1 LGIIRKTKK
10 RSRKNLKNEKMKKI
24 IYLALIL
31 TSFTYGQKVRNAKIK
46 VTCSASDASIT
57 VNGKSAGNGSAE
69 VKLLAN
75 SCMKIA
81 ATKEGFYSKTVEF
94 CNNGF
99 TKLPK
104 AYFIELEQDAAYEA
118 SVKTDVANVDIN
130 IRPKK
135 SQLESWKAVN
145 SLVLQYIDAIEISDK
160 ENFYLRTAWV
170 ANTFNS
176 GIIRTRIIIKS
187 AGPEQF
193 SIKILSE
200 KGEPGVSVKD
210 DEKFKE
216 WDRVLRKY
224 SKIIEELQNR
234 L

>member
-1 LGIIRKTKK
+1 MKQFLLKPTLIIGF
-10 RSRKNLKNEKMKKI
+10 LF
-24 IYLALIL
+24 ALS
-31 TSFTYGQKVRNAKIK
+31 TQTFSQKVKNTEIT
-46 VTCSASDASIT
+46 VSSSSPDASIT
-57 VNGKSAGNGSAE
+57 VNGRSAGNGSAK

-81 ATKEGFYSKTVEF
+81 ATKEGYYAKPVEF

-104 AYFIELEQDAAYEA
+104 AHYIELEKDAAFEA
-118 SVKTDVANVDIN
+118 SVKTDIANVDIN

-135 SQLESWKAVN
+135 TPTETWKAIN
-145 SLVLQYIDAIEISDK
+145 SLILQYIDAIEISDK

-170 ANTFNS
+170 AQTFNS
-176 GIIRTRIIIKS
+176 GVIRTRVIIKS
-187 AGPEQF
+187 AGADQF
-193 SIKILSE
+193 VIKILSE
-200 KGEPGVSVKD
+200 MADPGSSVKD
-210 DEKFKE
+210 DEKFHE

-224 SKIIEELQNR
+224 SKIIEELQSR

>member
-1 LGIIRKTKK
+1 
-10 RSRKNLKNEKMKKI
+10 MKKI
-24 IYLALIL
+24 IYVTLIL
-31 TSFTYGQKVRNAKIK
+31 TSIAYGQKVKDAKMK
-46 VTCSASDASIT
+46 VSCSAPDASIT
-57 VNGKSAGNGSAE
+57 VNGKAAGNGGAE
-69 VKLLAN
+69 VKLLAS
-75 SCMKIA
+75 SCMKIS
-81 ATKEGFYSKTVEF
+81 ATKDGFYSKSVEF

-104 AYFIELEQDAAYEA
+104 AYFVELEQDAAYEA
-118 SVKTDVANVDIN
+118 SVKTDIANVDIN

-135 SQLESWKAVN
+135 SQLDSWKAVN

-170 ANTFNS
+170 ANTYNS
-176 GIIRTRIIIKS
+176 GIIRTRLIIKS
-187 AGPEQF
+187 AGSEQF

-216 WDRVLRKY
+216 RDRVLRKY

>member
-1 LGIIRKTKK
+1 MNKLFFGLLFL
-10 RSRKNLKNEKMKKI
+10 S
-24 IYLALIL
+24 
-31 TSFTYGQKVRNAKIK
+31 SFTFGQKVRDVAIT
-46 VTCSASDASIT
+46 VSCSAPDASIT
-57 VNGKSAGNGSAE
+57 VNGKAAGNGSAK

-75 SCMKIA
+75 SCMKIS
-81 ATKEGFYSKTVEF
+81 ATKDGFFAKSVEF

-104 AYFIELEQDAAYEA
+104 AHYIELENDAAFEA
-118 SVKTDVANVDIN
+118 SVKTDIANVDIN

-135 SQLESWKAVN
+135 SQQDSWKSIN

-170 ANTFNS
+170 ASTFNS
-176 GIIRTRIIIKS
+176 GIIRTRIIVKS
-187 AGPEQF
+187 AGTDQF
-193 SIKILSE
+193 TIKILSE
-200 KGEPGVSVKD
+200 KADPGSSVKD

-224 SKIIEELQNR
+224 SKIIEELQGR
-234 L
+234 I

>member
-1 LGIIRKTKK
+1 
-10 RSRKNLKNEKMKKI
+10 MKKI
-24 IYLALIL
+24 IYFAFIF
-31 TSFTYGQKVRNAKIK
+31 TSFTYGQKVSNAKIK
-46 VTCSASDASIT
+46 VSCSAPDASIT
-57 VNGKSAGNGSAE
+57 VNGKSAGNGGAE

-104 AYFIELEQDAAYEA
+104 AYFIELEQDAAFEA

-135 SQLESWKAVN
+135 SQNESWKAVN

-200 KGEPGVSVKD
+200 KGEPGVSIKD

>member
-1 LGIIRKTKK
+1 M
-10 RSRKNLKNEKMKKI
+10 KNLLSVFNHAKLLKVFFI
-24 IYLALIL
+24 SSVLF
-31 TSFTYGQKVRNAKIK
+31 TSVLFVNAQKVKDAKIK
-46 VTCSASDASIT
+46 VTCSQPDATIT
-57 VNGKSAGNGSAE
+57 VNGKSAGNGGAD

-75 SCMKIA
+75 SCMKIS
-81 ATKEGFYSKTVEF
+81 ATKDGYFSKSVEF

-104 AYFIELEQDAAYEA
+104 AHYIEMEPDAAFEA
-118 SVKTDVANVDIN
+118 SVKTDIANVDIN

-135 SQLESWKAVN
+135 SLSDSWKAVN
-145 SLVLQYIDAIEISDK
+145 SLVLQYIDAIEVSDK

-170 ANTFNS
+170 ASTFNS
-176 GIIRTRIIIKS
+176 GIIRTRVIIKS
-187 AGPEQF
+187 SGNEQF
-193 SIKILSE
+193 TVKILSE
-200 KGEPGVSVKD
+200 YAEPGSSVKE

-224 SKIIEELQNR
+224 AKIIDELQNR

>member
-1 LGIIRKTKK
+1 M
-10 RSRKNLKNEKMKKI
+10 KNFSSKAL
-24 IYLALIL
+24 YLSVLFCVPALFAN
-31 TSFTYGQKVRNAKIK
+31 SQKVRTAEIS
-46 VTCSASDASIT
+46 VSVSAADASIT
-57 VNGKSAGNGSAE
+57 VNGKAAGNGSAK

-75 SCMKIA
+75 SCMKISA
-81 ATKEGFYSKTVEF
+81 FKEGFYAKSVEF

-104 AYFIELEQDAAYEA
+104 AHYIELENDGAFEA

-135 SQLESWKAVN
+135 SLADTWKPIN
-145 SLVLQYIDAIEISDK
+145 NLVLQYIDAIEISDK

-170 ANTFNS
+170 AQTFNS
-176 GIIRTRIIIKS
+176 GIIRTRLIIKS
-187 AGPEQF
+187 AGADQF
-193 SIKILSE
+193 VVKILSE
-200 KGEPGVSVKD
+200 RADPGSSVKD

-216 WDRVLRKY
+216 WDRVQRKY
-224 SKIIEELQNR
+224 AKIIEELQSR

>member
-1 LGIIRKTKK
+1 MIQKLTLKTSKVFILLFILVAYSTLVHSQRIRDT
-10 RSRKNLKNEKMKKI
+10 R
-24 IYLALIL
+24 
-31 TSFTYGQKVRNAKIK
+31 IK
-46 VTCSASDASIT
+46 VSVSAKDAAIT
-57 VNGKSAGNGSAE
+57 VNGKPAGNGGAE
-69 VKLLAN
+69 VQLLAN
-75 SCMKIA
+75 SCMKISA
-81 ATKEGFYSKTVEF
+81 QKDGFYAKSIEF

-104 AYFIELEQDAAYEA
+104 AHYIELEQDAAFEA
-118 SVKTDVANVDIN
+118 SVKTDDANVDIN

-135 SQLESWKAVN
+135 ALLETWKSVN
-145 SLVLQYIDAIEISDK
+145 SLVLQYIDAIEVSDK

-170 ANTFNS
+170 ASTFNS

-187 AGPEQF
+187 SGNEQF
-193 SIKILSE
+193 TIKILSE
-200 KGEPGVSVKD
+200 KAETGSSVKD

-224 SKIIEELQNR
+224 SRIIEELQNR

>member
-1 LGIIRKTKK
+1 MRKITKK
-10 RSRKNLKNEKMKKI
+10 ITFIAFLS
-24 IYLALIL
+24 L
-31 TSFTYGQKVRNAKIK
+31 TIFTYGQKVRDAKMK
-46 VTCSASDASIT
+46 VSCSASDATIT
-57 VNGKSAGNGSAE
+57 VNGKSAGNGGAE
-69 VKLLAN
+69 VKFLAN
-75 SCMKIA
+75 SCMKVS
-81 ATKEGFYSKTVEF
+81 ATKDGFYSKSVEF

-104 AYFIELEQDAAYEA
+104 AYFIELEQDAAFEA
-118 SVKTDVANVDIN
+118 SVKTDIANVDIN

-135 SQLESWKAVN
+135 SQSESWKAIN

-170 ANTFNS
+170 VSSFNS
-176 GIIRTRIIIKS
+176 GVIRTRVIIKT
-187 AGPEQF
+187 AGPDQF

-200 KGEPGVSVKD
+200 KAEPGASIKE

-224 SKIIEELQNR
+224 SKIIEEIQNR

>member
-1 LGIIRKTKK
+1 M
-10 RSRKNLKNEKMKKI
+10 KNLSSVFNHTKI
-24 IYLALIL
+24 LKIFLLSSLLL
-31 TSFTYGQKVRNAKIK
+31 TYFSNAEAQKVKDAKIK
-46 VTCSASDASIT
+46 VTCSQPDATIT
-57 VNGKSAGNGSAE
+57 VNGKSAGNGGAD

-75 SCMKIA
+75 SCMKIS
-81 ATKEGFYSKTVEF
+81 ATKDGYYSKSVEF

-104 AYFIELEQDAAYEA
+104 AHYIEMEADAAFEA

-135 SQLESWKAVN
+135 SLIDSWKAVN
-145 SLVLQYIDAIEISDK
+145 SLVLQYIDAIEVSDK

-170 ANTFNS
+170 ASTFNS

-187 AGPEQF
+187 AGNEQF
-193 SIKILSE
+193 IVKILSE
-200 KGEPGVSVKD
+200 NAEPGASIKE

>member
-1 LGIIRKTKK
+1 
-10 RSRKNLKNEKMKKI
+10 M
-24 IYLALIL
+24 
-31 TSFTYGQKVRNAKIK
+31 V
-46 VTCSASDASIT
+46 
-57 VNGKSAGNGSAE
+57 
-69 VKLLAN
+69 
-75 SCMKIA
+75 
-81 ATKEGFYSKTVEF
+81 
-94 CNNGF
+94 
-99 TKLPK
+99 
-104 AYFIELEQDAAYEA
+104 ELEQDAAYEA
-118 SVKTDVANVDIN
+118 SVKTDIANVDIN

-135 SQLESWKAVN
+135 SQLDSWKAVN

-170 ANTFNS
+170 ANTYNS

-187 AGPEQF
+187 AGPDQF
-193 SIKILSE
+193 SVKILSE

>member
-1 LGIIRKTKK
+1 M
-10 RSRKNLKNEKMKKI
+10 KNL
-24 IYLALIL
+24 L
-31 TSFTYGQKVRNAKIK
+31 TIFFLLVSFFTFGQKVKEAKIN
-46 VTCSASDASIT
+46 VSCSAADASIT
-57 VNGKSAGNGSAE
+57 VNGKAAGNGGAII
-69 VKLLAN
+69 KLLAN

-81 ATKEGFYSKTVEF
+81 AEKVGFYAKTVEF

-104 AYFIELEQDAAYEA
+104 AHYIELEQDAAFEA
-118 SVKTDVANVDIN
+118 SVKTDIANVDIN

-135 SQLESWKAVN
+135 SQAESWKAIN

-170 ANTFNS
+170 ASSFNS
-176 GIIRTRIIIKS
+176 GLIRTRVIIKTN
-187 AGPEQF
+187 GPEQF
-193 SIKILSE
+193 TIKILSE
-200 KGEPGVSVKD
+200 NAEPGSSIKE

>member
-1 LGIIRKTKK
+1 M
-10 RSRKNLKNEKMKKI
+10 KNLSSVFNHTKVLRI
-24 IYLALIL
+24 FLISSLLL
-31 TSFTYGQKVRNAKIK
+31 TYFSNAEAQKVKDAKIK
-46 VTCSASDASIT
+46 VTCSQPDATIT
-57 VNGKSAGNGSAE
+57 VNGKSAGNGGAD
-69 VKLLAN
+69 VKLLSN
-75 SCMKIA
+75 SCMKIS
-81 ATKEGFYSKTVEF
+81 ATKDGYYSKSVEF

-104 AYFIELEQDAAYEA
+104 AHYIEMEADAAFEA

-135 SQLESWKAVN
+135 SLTDSWKAVK
-145 SLVLQYIDAIEISDK
+145 SLVLQYIDAIEVSDK

-170 ANTFNS
+170 ASTFNS

-187 AGPEQF
+187 AGNEQF
-193 SIKILSE
+193 IVKILSE
-200 KGEPGVSVKD
+200 NAEPGASIKE

-216 WDRVLRKY
+216 WDRVLSKF

>member
-1 LGIIRKTKK
+1 
-10 RSRKNLKNEKMKKI
+10 MKK
-24 IYLALIL
+24 LLLFFLIPTAIL
-31 TSFTYGQKVRNAKIK
+31 SSQSTLVNAQKVKD
-46 VTCSASDASIT
+46 VQMTVSVSAADAEIT
-57 VNGKSAGNGSAE
+57 VNGKAAGNGGAK

-75 SCMKIA
+75 SCMKISA
-81 ATKEGFYSKTVEF
+81 FKDGYYAKSVEF

-104 AYFIELEQDAAYEA
+104 AHYIELEQDGAYEA
-118 SVKTDVANVDIN
+118 SVKTDVANVDITM
-130 IRPKK
+130 RPKK
-135 SQLESWKAVN
+135 SLTDTWKPVN

-170 ANTFNS
+170 AQTFNS
-176 GIIRTRIIIKS
+176 GVIRTRLIIKS
-187 AGPEQF
+187 AGPDQF
-193 SIKILSE
+193 VVKILSE
-200 KGEPGVSVKD
+200 KADPGSSVKD

-224 SKIIEELQNR
+224 AKIIDELQSR

>member
-1 LGIIRKTKK
+1 MK
-10 RSRKNLKNEKMKKI
+10 R
-24 IYLALIL
+24 IL
-31 TSFTYGQKVRNAKIK
+31 LLPVLVISLTAFGQKVRDEKIK
-46 VTCSASDASIT
+46 VSCSAPDASIT
-57 VNGKSAGNGSAE
+57 VNGKSAGNGGAE

-75 SCMKIA
+75 SCMKISA
-81 ATKEGFYSKTVEF
+81 SKEGFYAKSVEF

-104 AYFIELEQDAAYEA
+104 AHYIELEQDLAFEA
-118 SVKTDVANVDIN
+118 SVKTDIANVDIN

-135 SQLESWKAVN
+135 SQTESWKAIN

-170 ANTFNS
+170 ASSFNS
-176 GIIRTRIIIKS
+176 GLIRTRVIIKTN
-187 AGPEQF
+187 GPEQF
-193 SIKILSE
+193 TIKILSE
-200 KGEPGVSVKD
+200 KADPGASIKE

-224 SKIIEELQNR
+224 SKIIEEIQNR

>member
-1 LGIIRKTKK
+1 MLCCLFATVLFGGTLTAQKAKDT
-10 RSRKNLKNEKMKKI
+10 KMKI
-24 IYLALIL
+24 SCSLA
-31 TSFTYGQKVRNAKIK
+31 
-46 VTCSASDASIT
+46 DAAIT
-57 VNGKSAGNGSAE
+57 VNGKAAGSGGVE
-69 VKLLAN
+69 LKILAN
-75 SCMKIA
+75 SCVKIA
-81 ATKEGFYSKTVEF
+81 ATKEGYYTKTVEF
-94 CNNGF
+94 CNNGMY
-99 TKLPK
+99 KMPK
-104 AYFIELEQDAAYEA
+104 AHYIEMEADAAYEA
-118 SVKTDVANVDIN
+118 SLKTDIANIDIN

-135 SQLESWKAVN
+135 SQSESWKAVN

-187 AGPEQF
+187 SGTDQF
-193 SIKILSE
+193 AIKILSE
-200 KGEPGVSVKD
+200 YAEPGASVKE

-224 SKIIEELQNR
+224 SKIIEEIQSR

>member
-1 LGIIRKTKK
+1 
-10 RSRKNLKNEKMKKI
+10 MKKSFAFFLI
-24 IYLALIL
+24 VTLIL
-31 TSFTYGQKVRNAKIK
+31 FSASTPVFSQKIK
-46 VTCSASDASIT
+46 DAQMTISASAADAEIT
-57 VNGKSAGNGSAE
+57 VNGKAAGNGSAK
-69 VKLLAN
+69 VKMLAN
-75 SCMKIA
+75 SCMKIS
-81 ATKEGFYSKTVEF
+81 ATKDGYYAKSVEF

-104 AYFIELEQDAAYEA
+104 AHYIELEPDAAFAA
-118 SVKTDVANVDIN
+118 SIKTDVANVDIN

-135 SQLESWKAVN
+135 PLPDTWKPIN

-170 ANTFNS
+170 AQTFNS
-176 GIIRTRIIIKS
+176 GVIRTRLLIKS
-187 AGPEQF
+187 AGQDQF
-193 SIKILSE
+193 VVKILSE
-200 KGEPGVSVKD
+200 RADPGSSVKD

-224 SKIIEELQNR
+224 SKVIDELQSR

>member
-1 LGIIRKTKK
+1 M
-10 RSRKNLKNEKMKKI
+10 EKITKKI
-24 IYLALIL
+24 ITMTFLSL
-31 TSFTYGQKVRNAKIK
+31 SFFTYGQKVRDAKMK
-46 VTCSASDASIT
+46 VTSSASDATIT
-57 VNGKSAGNGSAE
+57 VNGKPAGNGGAE
-69 VKLLAN
+69 VKFLAN
-75 SCMKIA
+75 SCMKVS
-81 ATKEGFYSKTVEF
+81 ATKDGFYSKSVEF

-104 AYFIELEQDAAYEA
+104 AYFIELEPDAAFEA
-118 SVKTDVANVDIN
+118 SVKTDIANVDIN

-135 SQLESWKAVN
+135 SQSDSWKAIN

-170 ANTFNS
+170 VSSFNS
-176 GIIRTRIIIKS
+176 GVIRTRVIIKT
-187 AGPEQF
+187 AGPDQF

-200 KGEPGVSVKD
+200 KADPGASVKE

-224 SKIIEELQNR
+224 SKIIEEIQNR

>member
-1 LGIIRKTKK
+1 
-10 RSRKNLKNEKMKKI
+10 MKI
-24 IYLALIL
+24 
-31 TSFTYGQKVRNAKIK
+31 
-46 VTCSASDASIT
+46 SAS
-57 VNGKSAGNGSAE
+57 
-69 VKLLAN
+69 
-75 SCMKIA
+75 
-81 ATKEGFYSKTVEF
+81 KEGFYAKSVEF

-104 AYFIELEQDAAYEA
+104 AHYIELEQDLAFEA
-118 SVKTDVANVDIN
+118 SVKTDIANVDIN

-135 SQLESWKAVN
+135 SQTESWKAIN

-170 ANTFNS
+170 ASSFNS
-176 GIIRTRIIIKS
+176 GLIRTRVIIKTN
-187 AGPEQF
+187 GPEQF
-193 SIKILSE
+193 TIKILSE
-200 KGEPGVSVKD
+200 KADPGASIKE

-224 SKIIEELQNR
+224 SKIIEEIQNR

>member
-1 LGIIRKTKK
+1 MNQKYFKLL
-10 RSRKNLKNEKMKKI
+10 SVAVVL
-24 IYLALIL
+24 LLIQFNAF
-31 TSFTYGQKVRNAKIK
+31 SQKVKNAEIT
-46 VTCSASDASIT
+46 VSSSSPDAAIT
-57 VNGKSAGNGSAE
+57 VNGRAAGNGSAK

-75 SCMKIA
+75 SCMKIS
-81 ATKEGFYSKTVEF
+81 ATKEGLYAKPIEF

-104 AYFIELEQDAAYEA
+104 AHFIELEKDAAFEA
-118 SVKTDVANVDIN
+118 SEKTDIANVDIN

-135 SQLESWKAVN
+135 NLSDTWKPIN

-170 ANTFNS
+170 AQTFNS
-176 GIIRTRIIIKS
+176 GVIRTRVIIKS
-187 AGPEQF
+187 AGAEQF
-193 SIKILSE
+193 VIKILSE
-200 KGEPGVSVKD
+200 KADPGSSVKD

-224 SKIIEELQNR
+224 SKLIDELQNR

>member
-1 LGIIRKTKK
+1 
-10 RSRKNLKNEKMKKI
+10 MKKLSS
-24 IYLALIL
+24 IYCTKIL
-31 TSFTYGQKVRNAKIK
+31 RLFLVSSLLTFFSNTEAQKVRDAKIK
-46 VTCSASDASIT
+46 VTCSLPDATIT
-57 VNGKSAGNGSAE
+57 VNGKSAGNGGAE
-69 VKLLAN
+69 VKLLSN
-75 SCMKIA
+75 SCMKIS
-81 ATKEGFYSKTVEF
+81 ATKDGYYSKSVEF

-104 AYFIELEQDAAYEA
+104 AHYIEMEPDAAFEA

-135 SQLESWKAVN
+135 SLTDSWKSVN
-145 SLVLQYIDAIEISDK
+145 SLVLQYIDAIEVSDK

-170 ANTFNS
+170 ASTFNS

-187 AGPEQF
+187 ASNEQF
-193 SIKILSE
+193 IVKILSE
-200 KGEPGVSVKD
+200 YAELGASIKE

>member
-1 LGIIRKTKK
+1 M
-10 RSRKNLKNEKMKKI
+10 KNLSSVFNYTKI
-24 IYLALIL
+24 LKIFLLSSLLL
-31 TSFTYGQKVRNAKIK
+31 TYFSNAEAQKVKDAKIK
-46 VTCSASDASIT
+46 VTCSQPDATIT
-57 VNGKSAGNGSAE
+57 VNGKSAGNGGAD

-75 SCMKIA
+75 SCMKIS
-81 ATKEGFYSKTVEF
+81 ATKDGYYSKSVEF

-104 AYFIELEQDAAYEA
+104 AHYIEMEADAAFEA

-135 SQLESWKAVN
+135 SLIDSWKAVN
-145 SLVLQYIDAIEISDK
+145 SLVLQYIDAIEVSDK

-170 ANTFNS
+170 ASTFNS

-187 AGPEQF
+187 AGNEQF
-193 SIKILSE
+193 IVKILSE
-200 KGEPGVSVKD
+200 NAEPGASIKE